1 MINEK
6 LIEKLSK
13 LNPKAEVGYELKQ
26 IAYVHGDE
34 NDEYID
40 LGWSGVRYGKG
51 KVQSTGVFVLI
62 SKYTDFC
69 AENGMVNGVSGEEI
83 NGVFSTRKKA
93 KKMGDWLLKTSKESP
108 DEFGEDDTLRIYN
121 AYEIRNFL
129 IL

>member
-1 MINEK
+1 MKCKN
-6 LIEKLSK
+6 LIDKLSK
-13 LNPKAEVGYELKQ
+13 YNPEAEVGYELKQ

-69 AENGMVNGVSGEEI
+69 SENGMVGVSGEEI

-93 KKMGDWLLKTSKESP
+93 KKMGDCLLKTSKEYP

>member
-1 MINEK
+1 MKCKN
-6 LIEKLSK
+6 LIDKLSK
-13 LNPKAEVGYELKQ
+13 CNPEAEVGYEMKQ
-26 IAYVHGDE
+26 IVCVHGDE

-62 SKYTDFC
+62 SNYTDFC
-69 AENGMVNGVSGEEI
+69 TENGTIKASGEEL

-93 KKMGDWLLKTSKESP
+93 KEMGDWLLKASKESP
-108 DEFGEDDTLRIYN
+108 EEFGDDETIRIYN
-121 AYEIRNFL
+121 SYEVRNFL

>member
-13 LNPKAEVGYELKQ
+13 FNPKAEVGYELKQ

-62 SKYTDFC
+62 SKYTDFHS
-69 AENGMVNGVSGEEI
+69 ENGRVSTSGEEV

-93 KKMGDWLLKTSKESP
+93 EKMGNWLLKTSKESP
-108 DEFGEDDTLRIYN
+108 DDFGEDETLRIYN
-121 AYEIRNFL
+121 SYEVRNFL